1 MNEGN
6 HRPSGFVATLGRLAR
21 TGAGALR
28 LRAELFAVEW
38 QEERVRM
45 AEVMLLGLGVA
56 LLGLLGLMLLTA
68 IIIFLFP
75 PSWRLYVMGA
85 FALLYWVAAAGVWVG
100 VRSRL
105 GRAPF
110 EETIEQTR
118 KDAECLSLLE

>member
-6 HRPSGFVATLGRLAR
+6 HHPRGFVATLGRLTRA
-21 TGAGALR
+21 GAGALR

-56 LLGLLGLMLLTA
+56 LLALLGLMLLTA

-75 PSWRLYVMGA
+75 PEWRLYVMGA
-85 FALLYWVAAAGVWVG
+85 FVLLYWLGALGVWLG

-105 GRAPF
+105 ERTAF
-110 EETIEQTR
+110 EETIDQTR
-118 KDAECLSLLE
+118 KDAECLSTLE